1 MRKPLLVAAVAL
13 IAAAAGGYTFLSVR
27 DKAASAPS
35 SALAVY
41 ETTFPD
47 LNGKPRAL
55 SEWRGKI
62 LVLNFWATWCPP
74 CREEIPLLV
83 AAQQKWAARGV
94 QIVGLATW
102 DSAAAI
108 RSDPLARTI
117 NYPILLGSDDALS
130 LLSQSGIGDGAI
142 PVTGIFD
149 RQGKLTSSK
158 KGAYRPGELD
168 SILEKLL
175 EKGG

>member
-1 MRKPLLVAAVAL
+1 MRNRFLIAAIAL
-13 IAAAAGGYTFLSVR
+13 IAAAAGAYTFLSVR
-27 DKAASAPS
+27 DAPAPS
-35 SALAVY
+35 SAVAVY
-41 ETTFPD
+41 QAAFPD
-47 LNGKPRAL
+47 LSGKPRAL

-83 AAQQKWAARGV
+83 AAQHKWAPRGV

-102 DSAAAI
+102 DSPLAI
-108 RSDPLARTI
+108 RRDPLARTI
-117 NYPILLGSDDALS
+117 NYPILLGGDDALR

-149 RQGKLTSSK
+149 RQGKLVSTR

-168 SILEKLL
+168 SILEKLS

>member
-1 MRKPLLVAAVAL
+1 MRSRLLIAAVAL
-13 IAAAAGGYTFLSVR
+13 IAAAAGAYTFLLNRS
-27 DKAASAPS
+27 AAVPAPLSAV
-35 SALAVY
+35 AVY
-41 ETTFPD
+41 DAAFPD
-47 LNGKPRAL
+47 LSGKSRAL
-55 SEWRGKI
+55 SEWRGRI

-83 AAQQKWAARGV
+83 AAQHKWAPRGV

-102 DSAAAI
+102 DSPTAI
-108 RSDPLARTI
+108 QRDPLTRTI
-117 NYPILLGSDDALS
+117 NYPILLGRDDALS
-130 LLSQSGIGDGAI
+130 FLSQSGIGDSAI

-149 RQGKLTSSK
+149 SQGKLVSTR

-168 SILEKLL
+168 SILEKLV

>member
-1 MRKPLLVAAVAL
+1 MRNWLLIAAIAL
-13 IAAAAGGYTFLSVR
+13 IAAAAGVYTFLSVR
-27 DKAASAPS
+27 DAP
-35 SALAVY
+35 APPNAVAVY
-41 ETTFPD
+41 EAAFPD
-47 LNGKPRAL
+47 LNGKPRAF

-83 AAQQKWAARGV
+83 TAQHKWAPRGV

-102 DSAAAI
+102 DSPAAI
-108 RSDPLARTI
+108 QSDPLARTI
-117 NYPILLGSDDALS
+117 NYPILLGNDNALS
-130 LLSQSGIGDGAI
+130 LLSQSGIGGSAI
-142 PVTGIFD
+142 PVTGVFD
-149 RQGKLTSSK
+149 SQGKLVSTK

-168 SILEKLL
+168 SILEKLV

>member
-1 MRKPLLVAAVAL
+1 LRNPLLIAAIAV
-13 IAAAAGGYTFLSVR
+13 IAAAAGAYTFLSVR
-27 DKAASAPS
+27 DAGVPAPS
-35 SALAVY
+35 SAVAVY
-41 ETTFPD
+41 EATFPD

-62 LVLNFWATWCPP
+62 LVLNFWATWCAP
-74 CREEIPLLV
+74 CRQEIPLLV
-83 AAQQKWAARGV
+83 AAQQKWAPRGV

-102 DSAAAI
+102 DSPAAI

-130 LLSQSGIGDGAI
+130 LLSKSGIGDGVI

-149 RQGKLTSSK
+149 RQGKLVSTR

-168 SILEKLL
+168 AILKKLL